1 MTAKSKNR
9 EKFIEGK
16 EEIIEYPQTQSL
28 RNSNLPDIDA
38 DDTIEQM
45 FKNEAINNQNDVK
58 EIFAEDK
65 VKARTDISPRQ
76 VRLITKAFY
85 LAEITGMKEIHHIL
99 KDFLTLSIS
108 KDRKSR
114 IEYVEGLKAKI
125 DNALQQGAV
134 NVRGQ
139 FGK

>member
-1 MTAKSKNR
+1 MVKSKSR
-9 EKFIEGK
+9 EKYLEGK
-16 EEIIEYPQTQSL
+16 EAIIEYPEVPTL
-28 RNSNLPDIDA
+28 RNTNLPDIDA

-45 FKNEAINNQNDVK
+45 FKNEQINNQNDVK
-58 EIFAEDK
+58 EIFAEEK

-85 LAEITGMKEIHHIL
+85 LAEITGMKEIHSIL

-125 DNALQQGAV
+125 DNTMQQGAM

>member
-1 MTAKSKNR
+1 MKSKSKNR
-9 EKFIEGK
+9 EKFIEGR
-16 EEIIEYPQTQSL
+16 EEIIEYPEQPTL
-28 RNSNLPDIDA
+28 RNSNLPDVDA

-85 LAEITGMKEIHHIL
+85 LAEITGMKEIHSIL

-125 DNALQQGAV
+125 DNALQQGAM